1 MGNEAT
7 KNRHKQL
14 NESAKRIQ
22 SSDLRSSEAEVV
34 SSTIEDTD
42 ASVAAAAE
50 LPPMSARVRDSL
62 LRRILPLKASQALDN
77 GVMDAQ
83 LSSEADN
90 DSRLGES
97 PSEAISQSLLDTDSS
112 HPPDV
117 QLAKLAID
125 EEDNSASHA
134 VDEHLPVKQEVDAVS
149 DSNGGSKALS
159 DSKCETEP
167 LHSQPANTLAN
178 AAIDGHQNAH
188 STTDAS
194 YTNQIIMQQ
203 GTTTNEISGDSSYAS
218 PIRLDISIEE
228 LMAGLMEES
237 MPPISLD
244 DELRA
249 MGASVYPLQPDFPEE
264 EDKWTSAYSDEN
276 AKNLLPSEKDAQTTK
291 KPTMTQQLT
300 SAAGVISLLDETDE
314 QLKVFALKQLNNIVD
329 SFWAEIADAVTKL
342 EIWYE
347 DETFKHREL
356 AALVASKVYYH
367 LGEYDESL
375 NFALGAGK
383 LFEPSLKSSEY
394 VETIVSKCIDQ
405 YITLRKSPE
414 TAETIDPRLEEVV
427 QRMFQVCHQDGEFKQ
442 ALGIALECQRLD
454 MIEATVLK
462 GNQSELLTY
471 LMDASLSI
479 VSSLEFRNKVLNLL
493 VKLYGNLAE
502 PDYIAC
508 AICYFH
514 LNDAIHAAA
523 LLQNLLGKDDYHV
536 ILAYQIA
543 FDLEANATQEFLL
556 NVIATLPPASNTS
569 TSLPLA
575 SLAVTSPPEATDAME
590 TDETAPLLQ
599 PASPLIIPST
609 ATPLDQIHKIL
620 SGSLSIKLHL
630 DFLYRTNHTDLLIL
644 KQTRIALE
652 TRSAVFHSAITVANG
667 FMNAGTTSDE
677 FLRQNLE
684 WLAKATNWTKFTATA
699 GLGVIHKG
707 HISRGQAVLR
717 PYLPREGISG
727 SPYSE
732 GGSLF
737 ALGLIHANHGA
748 EVVDFLTTSLKNT
761 QNEVIQHGA
770 CLGLGVA
777 GMASGSEATYDEL
790 KNVLFTDSAVAGE
803 AAGLAMGLV
812 NIGTGNGKAIE
823 EMLQY
828 AHETQHEKIIRSL
841 AIGISLVMYGKEE
854 AADGLIEQLAAD
866 KDPILRYSGI
876 YTVAMAYSGTSNN
889 KAIAKLLHVAVSD
902 VNDDVRRAAVTAL
915 GFVLLRTPSQVPRIV
930 QLLAESYNPHVRYGA
945 CLALGIACAGTAMS
959 EALELLDPLTK
970 DSVDFVRQGALMAM
984 AMVLVQHNEV
994 SGGGKAPA
1002 PAPAAAAKPAAKE
1015 EENKDAKKDA
1025 ETKKDDEAKKDVKE
1039 KETPKEKEEAPA
1051 STNWVEI
1058 VRKRFET
1065 IIADKYE
1072 EPMAIFGA
1080 VLGQGI
1086 LDAGGRNVTISLRGP
1101 AGISARMSAVVG
1113 MAVFTNF
1120 WYWYPLSHFLSLA
1133 FTPTGIIGL
1142 NKDLNTPKFELIS
1155 NARPSLFSYPPP
1167 TKVPETKEA
1176 EKVATAV
1183 LSTTAKAHA
1192 RKKVKDEHAM
1202 DTDVKKTDAD
1212 ALISPATVDSF
1223 VVIDEVE
1230 EKKKKKKEASFEV
1243 IENLSRIVPSQLK
1256 YIKFKEN
1263 SRYEPVKKTFT
1274 GGIVLLH
1281 DKKPDEPVELVAVS
1295 ALDAPPPPASTTGG
1309 LSTSAG
1315 PSA

>member
-1 MGNEAT
+1 
-7 KNRHKQL
+7 
-14 NESAKRIQ
+14 
-22 SSDLRSSEAEVV
+22 
-34 SSTIEDTD
+34 
-42 ASVAAAAE
+42 
-50 LPPMSARVRDSL
+50 
-62 LRRILPLKASQALDN
+62 
-77 GVMDAQ
+77 
-83 LSSEADN
+83 
-90 DSRLGES
+90 
-97 PSEAISQSLLDTDSS
+97 
-112 HPPDV
+112 
-117 QLAKLAID
+117 
-125 EEDNSASHA
+125 
-134 VDEHLPVKQEVDAVS
+134 
-149 DSNGGSKALS
+149 
-159 DSKCETEP
+159 
-167 LHSQPANTLAN
+167 
-178 AAIDGHQNAH
+178 
-188 STTDAS
+188 
-194 YTNQIIMQQ
+194 
-203 GTTTNEISGDSSYAS
+203 
-218 PIRLDISIEE
+218 
-228 LMAGLMEES
+228 
-237 MPPISLD
+237 
-244 DELRA
+244 
-249 MGASVYPLQPDFPEE
+249 
-264 EDKWTSAYSDEN
+264 
-276 AKNLLPSEKDAQTTK
+276 
-291 KPTMTQQLT
+291 MTQQLT

-556 NVIATLPPASNTS
+556 NVIATLPPASSTS

-748 EVVDFLTTSLKNT
+748 EVVEFLTTSLKNT

-1002 PAPAAAAKPAAKE
+1002 PAAAAKPAAKE

-1142 NKDLNTPKFELIS
+1142 NKDLNTPKFDLIS

>member
-7 KNRHKQL
+7 KHRRKQF
-14 NESAKRIQ
+14 NESAMQIQ
-22 SSDLRSSEAEVV
+22 SSDLRSSEAETVP
-34 SSTIEDTD
+34 STIEDTD
-42 ASVAAAAE
+42 TSVAAE
-50 LPPMSARVRDSL
+50 RQPMSARVRDSL
-62 LRRILPLKASQALDN
+62 LRRISPLKTSQASDN
-77 GVMDAQ
+77 GAIDAQ

-90 DSRLGES
+90 PSDTRLGES
-97 PSEAISQSLLDTDSS
+97 PSVAISQPLLDTDAY
-112 HPPDV
+112 HAPDV
-117 QLAKLAID
+117 QLTNLAID
-125 EEDNSASHA
+125 ERTQAHSMSMKEDKSGTY
-134 VDEHLPVKQEVDAVS
+134 VMDEHLPMKLKVDAVS
-149 DSNGGSKALS
+149 DSNGGSEALS

-167 LHSQPANTLAN
+167 STSQPADTLAN
-178 AAIDGHQNAH
+178 AATDGHQNV
-188 STTDAS
+188 SNTTDTLDTS
-194 YTNQIIMQQ
+194 QIIVQPAAAM
-203 GTTTNEISGDSSYAS
+203 NEISGESSYAS
-218 PIRLDISIEE
+218 PIKLDISIEE
-228 LMAGLMEES
+228 LMAGLMVES

-249 MGASVYPLQPDFPEE
+249 MGALS
-264 EDKWTSAYSDEN
+264 TSNMSSSYSTE
-276 AKNLLPSEKDAQTTK
+276 
-291 KPTMTQQLT
+291 PTMTPQLT

-508 AICYFH
+508 ATCYFH

-523 LLQNLLGKDDYHV
+523 LLQSLLGKDDYHV

-556 NVIATLPPASNTS
+556 NVIATLPPASSTS

-599 PASPLIIPST
+599 PASPIIIPST

-1015 EENKDAKKDA
+1015 EDNKDAKKDT
-1025 ETKKDDEAKKDVKE
+1025 ETKKDEEAKKDIKE
-1039 KETPKEKEEAPA
+1039 KETPKEKEEALA

-1058 VRKRFET
+1058 VRERFES

-1086 LDAGGRNVTISLRGP
+1086 LAAGGRNVTISLRGP

-1113 MAVFTNF
+1113 MAIFTNF

-1155 NARPSLFSYPPP
+1155 NARPSLFSYPPA

-1295 ALDAPPPPASTTGG
+1295 ALDAPPPPPPTTGG

-1315 PSA
+1315 PSV

>member
-7 KNRHKQL
+7 KNRQKQL

-42 ASVAAAAE
+42 ASIAAAAE
-50 LPPMSARVRDSL
+50 LQPMSARVRDSL
-62 LRRILPLKASQALDN
+62 LRRISPLKASHALDN

-97 PSEAISQSLLDTDSS
+97 PSGAISQSLLDTDSS

-125 EEDNSASHA
+125 EGTHTYPMPMKEDNFASHV
-134 VDEHLPVKQEVDAVS
+134 VDEHLLVKQEVDAVS

-167 LHSQPANTLAN
+167 LRSQPANTLAN

-249 MGASVYPLQPDFPEE
+249 MGASVL
-264 EDKWTSAYSDEN
+264 SLS
-276 AKNLLPSEKDAQTTK
+276 NLSSLRLIE
-291 KPTMTQQLT
+291 PTMTQQLT

-569 TSLPLA
+569 TTLPLA